1 MTATSMTPQQ
11 TAEHV
16 RDGMYA
22 NDRAAQHLGLAIT
35 AIGPDSATVEMTVR
49 ADMLNGFAICHGGIV
64 ATLADTAFAYACNA
78 GNEAT
83 VASGFSIDIVAPSHE
98 GDRLI
103 ARARQV
109 QRAGRTGVY
118 DIEVHNQKGA
128 LIAVFRGKSYA
139 MKGRQTVPVPD
150 A

>member
-1 MTATSMTPQQ
+1 MSPQQ

-22 NDRAAQHLGLAIT
+22 NDRAAQALGLAIT
-35 AIGPDSATVEMTVR
+35 AIAPGRATVEMTVR

-98 GDRLI
+98 GDRLSAV
-103 ARARQV
+103 AREV

-139 MKGRQTVPVPD
+139 MKGRQTVPV
-150 A
+150 AAA

>member
-1 MTATSMTPQQ
+1 MATTLTPQQ

-22 NDRAAQHLGLAIT
+22 NDRAAQALGLSISAI
-35 AIGPDSATVEMTVR
+35 APGRATVEMTVR

-78 GNEAT
+78 ANEAT

-103 ARARQV
+103 AVAHEV
-109 QRAGRTGVY
+109 QRSGRTGVY

-139 MKGRQTVPVPD
+139 MKGRQTVPVP
-150 A
+150 AV